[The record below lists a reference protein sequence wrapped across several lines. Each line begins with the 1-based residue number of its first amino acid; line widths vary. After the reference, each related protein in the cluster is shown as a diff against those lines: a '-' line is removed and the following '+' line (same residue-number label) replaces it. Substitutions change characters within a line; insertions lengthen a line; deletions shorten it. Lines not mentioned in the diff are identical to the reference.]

1 MEECAC
7 GGAMIVIQSAS
18 EEFLQCQVC
27 GETREY
33 TDSNT
38 FDFDYIGSGDAGNSK
53 FVHEDGEGAKT
64 KGVKYNRAGISKG
77 RQDGKTV
84 IQTLCQNF
92 NAGSLEKE
100 ILNVFRK
107 LYAWRNLPAV
117 AAAVFITVYRMRHP
131 ISIKQVLPVL
141 DRPIS
146 LQCIGDALKK
156 IEQYLKDKMPESV
169 HTSTSASGED
179 LPSSGNDAG
188 LDIVSRVRS
197 VLPNLKVEDPFKPTE
212 DITQRVYNTTAKI
225 VRIFE
230 RRTKRS
236 YDPRLMTIAA
246 GYLAWQ
252 SCHYY
257 DKDHNKD
264 VPFTELREPT
274 EARDYQKYL
283 AQTHL
288 TNIDVVVA
296 RSITR
301 NVALISDE
309 LLQLFNH
316 MTWIEKKNKRRKDIP
331 KYLELILQFQGM
343 TTDALN
349 EEDEIQRLNE
359 PIIVPIIPRELT
371 AEEEAILD
379 SAELSEKDLPDAEVA
394 KYLRSDVELNP
405 IDVHLSFSADL
416 DLELAE
422 LEEKRQVKQLM
433 KKAKS
438 VL

>member
-1 MEECAC
+1 
-7 GGAMIVIQSAS
+7 MIVIQSAS

-27 GETREY
+27 AETREC

-38 FDFDYIGSGDAGNSK
+38 YDFDYIGSSEAGNSK
-53 FVHEDGEGAKT
+53 FVHDDGEGAKT
-64 KGVKYNRAGISKG
+64 KGVRYNRAGISKG
-77 RQDGKTV
+77 REDGKTV
-84 IQTLCQNF
+84 IKTLCQNF

-100 ILNVFRK
+100 IFTVFK
-107 LYAWRNLPAV
+107 NFGSWRNLTAV
-117 AAAVFITVYRMRHP
+117 AAAVFITIYRMRHP

-141 DRPIS
+141 DPPIS
-146 LQCIGDALKK
+146 LHCIGEALKK
-156 IEQYLKDKMPESV
+156 VEQYLKDKMPESAN
-169 HTSTSASGED
+169 TPTTSASDED
-179 LPSSGNDAG
+179 QPNSVSDAG
-188 LDIVSRVRS
+188 PDIASRVRS
-197 VLPNLKVEDPFKPTE
+197 VLPNLKVEDPFMPTE
-212 DITQRVYNTTAKI
+212 DITERIYNTTAKI

-236 YDPRLMTIAA
+236 YDPRIITIAA

-257 DKDHNKD
+257 DKDHNKK

-274 EARDYQKYL
+274 EARDYQTYL

-288 TNIDVVVA
+288 TNIDAVVA

-301 NVALISDE
+301 NASLLSDE

-316 MTWIEKKNKRRKDIP
+316 MTWIEKKNKKKKDIP

-379 SAELSEKDLPDAEVA
+379 SPELSEKDLPDAEVA
-394 KYLRSDVELNP
+394 KYLRPDVELNP

-422 LEEKRQVKQLM
+422 IEEKRQVKQQ
-433 KKAKS
+433 KK
-438 VL
+438 